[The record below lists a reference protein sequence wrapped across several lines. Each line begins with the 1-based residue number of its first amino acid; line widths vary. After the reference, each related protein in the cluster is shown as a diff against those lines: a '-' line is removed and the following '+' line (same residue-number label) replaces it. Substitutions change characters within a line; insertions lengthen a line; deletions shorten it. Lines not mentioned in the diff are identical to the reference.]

1 MKMNRKVVRSVIC
14 VLLALIFVISL
25 MTALIPTNASA
36 ASQSEIN
43 QLTQQRKELQAKQK
57 EQQKTINNLRSK
69 KASVVDQKAALDRE
83 NDLAEQEIVLVKEQI
98 TAYDQQIEDKGVEL
112 EAAKQEEEAQT
123 VRFRSCV
130 RHLEE
135 YGQMSYI
142 AILLEATSLSDL
154 LARMD
159 MVGEVIAYNKQVQ
172 ADMTA
177 AREKV
182 ETVKAEL
189 EDARTE
195 LQDKQSELET
205 KQVALQQKVA
215 EANALLAGLESDI
228 NAYKSVYDQYE
239 QQQKNVQSQIDKQ
252 VEELRRQEEAN
263 KNNNPGYDPGKANGS
278 TGTMMWPCPS
288 CHYITSQF
296 GWRYHPIYHTQ
307 KYHSGV
313 DIGASYGSAIYA
325 ADSGTVVRSADGW
338 NGGWGNYV
346 MINHG
351 NGMQTLY
358 AHMSSRA
365 VSVGQTVSR
374 GQTIGYVGST
384 GMSTGPHL
392 HFEMYINGSR
402 VDPQTRYPG
411 VSFSYSGNA

>member
-1 MKMNRKVVRSVIC
+1 M
-14 VLLALIFVISL
+14 
-25 MTALIPTNASA
+25 
-36 ASQSEIN
+36 
-43 QLTQQRKELQAKQK
+43 
-57 EQQKTINNLRSK
+57 
-69 KASVVDQKAALDRE
+69 VDQKAALDQE
-83 NDLAEQEIVLVKEQI
+83 NDLAQQEIELVKEQI

-130 RHLEE
+130 RHLDE

-205 KQVALQQKVA
+205 KQVALQQKVS

-228 NAYKSVYDQYE
+228 NAYDQYE

-252 VEELRRQEEAN
+252 VADLRRQEEAN

-296 GWRYHPIYHTQ
+296 GWRYHPIYQTQ

-313 DIGASYGSAIYA
+313 DIGASYGATIVA
-325 ADSGTVVRSADGW
+325 ADGGTIITAGSVSGYGNCVV
-338 NGGWGNYV
+338 
-346 MINHG
+346 INHG
-351 NGMQTLY
+351 NGITTLY
-358 AHMSSRA
+358 GHMSSIA
-365 VSVGQTVSR
+365 VSVGQKVSK

-384 GMSTGPHL
+384 GNSTGPHL
-392 HFEMYINGSR
+392 HWEVTVNGVRQNPLNYAS
-402 VDPQTRYPG
+402 
-411 VSFSYSGNA
+411 

>member
-43 QLTQQRKELQAKQK
+43 RLTQQRKELQAKQK
-57 EQQKTINNLRSK
+57 EQQKTINSLRSK
-69 KASVVDQKAALDRE
+69 KASVVDQKAALDKE
-83 NDLAEQEIVLVKEQI
+83 NDLAQQEIELVKEQI

-205 KQVALQQKVA
+205 KQVALQQKVS

-263 KNNNPGYDPGKANGS
+263 NNNNPGYDPGKANGS

-296 GWRYHPIYHTQ
+296 GWRYHPIYQTQ

-313 DIGASYGSAIYA
+313 DIGASYGATIVA
-325 ADSGTVVRSADGW
+325 ADGGTIITAGSVSGYGNCVV
-338 NGGWGNYV
+338 
-346 MINHG
+346 INHG
-351 NGMQTLY
+351 NGITTLY
-358 AHMSSRA
+358 GHMSSIA
-365 VSVGQTVSR
+365 VSVGQKVSK

-384 GMSTGPHL
+384 GNSTGPHL
-392 HFEMYINGSR
+392 HWEVTVNGVRQNPLNYAS
-402 VDPQTRYPG
+402 
-411 VSFSYSGNA
+411 

>member
-43 QLTQQRKELQAKQK
+43 RLTQQRKELQAKQK
-57 EQQKTINNLRSK
+57 EQQKTINSLRSK
-69 KASVVDQKAALDRE
+69 KASVVDQKAALDKE
-83 NDLAEQEIVLVKEQI
+83 NDLAQQEIELVKEQI

-112 EAAKQEEEAQT
+112 ESAKQEEEAQT

-205 KQVALQQKVA
+205 KQVALQQKVS
-215 EANALLAGLESDI
+215 EANALLASLESDI
-228 NAYKSVYDQYE
+228 NAYKSVHDQYE

-252 VEELRRQEEAN
+252 VEELRRQAEAN

-296 GWRYHPIYHTQ
+296 GWRYHPIYQTQ

-313 DIGASYGSAIYA
+313 DIGASYGATIVA
-325 ADSGTVVRSADGW
+325 ADGGTIITAGSVSGYGNCVV
-338 NGGWGNYV
+338 
-346 MINHG
+346 INHG
-351 NGMQTLY
+351 NGITTLY
-358 AHMSSRA
+358 GHMSSIA
-365 VSVGQTVSR
+365 VSVGQKVSK

-384 GMSTGPHL
+384 GNSTGPHL
-392 HFEMYINGSR
+392 HWEVTVNGVRQNPLNYAS
-402 VDPQTRYPG
+402 
-411 VSFSYSGNA
+411 

>member
-1 MKMNRKVVRSVIC
+1 MKTNRKVVRSVIC
-14 VLLALIFVISL
+14 VLLALIFVVSL
-25 MTALIPTNASA
+25 MTALIPVNASA

-57 EQQKTINNLRSK
+57 EQQKTISNLRAK
-69 KASVVDQKAALDRE
+69 KASIVEQKAALDQE
-83 NDLAEQEIVLVKEQI
+83 MNLAQQEIEVVKEQI

-123 VRFRSCV
+123 VRFRGCV

-189 EDARTE
+189 EDARVE

-205 KQVALQQKVA
+205 KQVELQQKSS
-215 EANALLAGLESDI
+215 EAAALLANLESNID
-228 NAYKSVYDQYE
+228 AYKQVQDQYAQQE
-239 QQQKNVQSQIDKQ
+239 QAVQSQIDKQ
-252 VEELRRQEEAN
+252 VEELRRQEEQN
-263 KNNNPGYDPGKANGS
+263 KKNDPSYDPGKVNGA
-278 TGTMMWPCPS
+278 TGSMMWPCPS
-288 CHYITSQF
+288 CHTITSPF
-296 GWRYHPIYHTQ
+296 GWRYHP

-313 DIGASYGSAIYA
+313 DIGASYGATIVA
-325 ADSGTVVRSADGW
+325 ADGGTIITAGTVSGY
-338 NGGWGNYV
+338 GNCV
-346 MINHG
+346 VINHG
-351 NGMQTLY
+351 NGITTLY
-358 AHMSSRA
+358 GHMSSIA
-365 VSVGQTVSR
+365 VRVGQKVSK

-384 GMSTGPHL
+384 GNSTGPHL
-392 HFEMYINGSR
+392 HWEVTVNGVR
-402 VDPQTRYPG
+402 QNPLNYAT
-411 VSFSYSGNA
+411 

>member
-43 QLTQQRKELQAKQK
+43 RLTQQRKELQAKQK
-57 EQQKTINNLRSK
+57 EQQKTINSLRSK

-83 NDLAEQEIVLVKEQI
+83 NDLAQQEIELVKEQI

-195 LQDKQSELET
+195 MQDKQSELET
-205 KQVALQQKVA
+205 KQVALQQKVS
-215 EANALLAGLESDI
+215 EANALLASLESDI

-252 VEELRRQEEAN
+252 VADLRRQEEVN

-296 GWRYHPIYHTQ
+296 GWRYHPIYQTQ

-313 DIGASYGSAIYA
+313 DIGASYGATIVA
-325 ADSGTVVRSADGW
+325 ADGGTIITAGSVSGYGNCVV
-338 NGGWGNYV
+338 
-346 MINHG
+346 INHG
-351 NGMQTLY
+351 NGITTLY
-358 AHMSSRA
+358 GHMSSIA
-365 VSVGQTVSR
+365 VSVGQKVSK

-384 GMSTGPHL
+384 GNSTGPHL
-392 HFEMYINGSR
+392 HWEVTVNGVRQNPLNYAS
-402 VDPQTRYPG
+402 
-411 VSFSYSGNA
+411 

>member
-14 VLLALIFVISL
+14 VLLALIFIVSL
-25 MTALIPTNASA
+25 MTALIPINASA

-69 KASVVDQKAALDRE
+69 KASVVDQKAALDQE
-83 NDLAEQEIVLVKEQI
+83 NDLAQQEIEVVKQQI

-112 EAAKQEEEAQT
+112 EEAKQEEEAQT
-123 VRFRSCV
+123 VRFRGCV

-205 KQVALQQKVA
+205 KQVELQQKVS
-215 EANALLAGLESDI
+215 EANALLASLESDI
-228 NAYKSVYDQYE
+228 NAYKSAYDQYE

-252 VEELRRQEEAN
+252 VEALRRQEEAN
-263 KNNNPGYDPGKANGS
+263 KKNDPSYDAGKDNGA
-278 TGTMMWPCPS
+278 TGSMLWPCPS
-288 CHYITSQF
+288 CHTITSPF

-313 DIGASYGSAIYA
+313 DIGASYGAAIVA
-325 ADSGTVVRSADGW
+325 ADGGTVITAGAVSGY
-338 NGGWGNYV
+338 GNCV
-346 MINHG
+346 VINHG
-351 NGMQTLY
+351 NGITTLY
-358 AHMSSRA
+358 GHMSSIA
-365 VSVGQTVSR
+365 VSSGQKVSK

-384 GMSTGPHL
+384 GNSTGPHL
-392 HFEMYINGSR
+392 HWEVTVNGVR
-402 VDPQTRYPG
+402 QNPLNYAR
-411 VSFSYSGNA
+411 

>member
-43 QLTQQRKELQAKQK
+43 RLTQQRKELQAKQK
-57 EQQKTINNLRSK
+57 EQQKTINSLRSK
-69 KASVVDQKAALDRE
+69 KASVVDQKAALDKE
-83 NDLAEQEIVLVKEQI
+83 NDLAQQEIELVKEQI

-112 EAAKQEEEAQT
+112 ESAKQEEEAQT

-205 KQVALQQKVA
+205 KQVALQQKVS

-252 VEELRRQEEAN
+252 VEELRRQEEVN

-296 GWRYHPIYHTQ
+296 GWRYHPIYQTQ

-313 DIGASYGSAIYA
+313 DIGASYGATIVA
-325 ADSGTVVRSADGW
+325 ADGGTIITAGSVSGYGNCVV
-338 NGGWGNYV
+338 
-346 MINHG
+346 INHG
-351 NGMQTLY
+351 NGITTLY
-358 AHMSSRA
+358 GHMSSIA
-365 VSVGQTVSR
+365 VSVGQKVSK

-384 GMSTGPHL
+384 GNSTGPHL
-392 HFEMYINGSR
+392 HWEVTVNGVRQNPLNYAS
-402 VDPQTRYPG
+402 
-411 VSFSYSGNA
+411 

>member
-57 EQQKTINNLRSK
+57 EQQKTINSLRSK
-69 KASVVDQKAALDRE
+69 KASVVDQKAALDKE
-83 NDLAEQEIVLVKEQI
+83 NDLAQQEIELVKEQI

-205 KQVALQQKVA
+205 KQVALQQKVS
-215 EANALLAGLESDI
+215 EANALLASLESDI
-228 NAYKSVYDQYE
+228 NAYKSVHDQYE

-278 TGTMMWPCPS
+278 TGTMMWPS

-296 GWRYHPIYHTQ
+296 GWRYHPIYQTQ

-313 DIGASYGSAIYA
+313 DIGASYGATIVA
-325 ADSGTVVRSADGW
+325 ADGGTIITAGSVSGYGNCVV
-338 NGGWGNYV
+338 
-346 MINHG
+346 INHG
-351 NGMQTLY
+351 NGITTLY
-358 AHMSSRA
+358 GHMSSIA
-365 VSVGQTVSR
+365 VSVGQKVSK

-384 GMSTGPHL
+384 GNSTGPHL
-392 HFEMYINGSR
+392 HWEVTVNGVRQNPLNYAS
-402 VDPQTRYPG
+402 
-411 VSFSYSGNA
+411 

>member
-43 QLTQQRKELQAKQK
+43 RLTQQRKELQAKQQ
-57 EQQKTINNLRSK
+57 EQQKTINSLRSK
-69 KASVVDQKAALDRE
+69 KASVVDQKAALDKE
-83 NDLAEQEIVLVKEQI
+83 NDLAQQEIELVKEQI

-112 EAAKQEEEAQT
+112 ESAKQEEEAQT

-142 AILLEATSLSDL
+142 AILLEAT
-154 LARMD
+154 RMD

-205 KQVALQQKVA
+205 KQVALQQKVS

-252 VEELRRQEEAN
+252 VEELRRQEEVN

-296 GWRYHPIYHTQ
+296 GWRYHPIYQTQ

-313 DIGASYGSAIYA
+313 DIGASYGATIVA
-325 ADSGTVVRSADGW
+325 ADGGTIITAGSVSGYGNCVV
-338 NGGWGNYV
+338 
-346 MINHG
+346 INHG
-351 NGMQTLY
+351 NGITTLY
-358 AHMSSRA
+358 GHMSSIA
-365 VSVGQTVSR
+365 VSVGQKVSK

-384 GMSTGPHL
+384 GNSTGPHL
-392 HFEMYINGSR
+392 HWEVTVNGVRQNPLNYAS
-402 VDPQTRYPG
+402 
-411 VSFSYSGNA
+411 

>member
-14 VLLALIFVISL
+14 VLLALIFIVSL
-25 MTALIPTNASA
+25 MTALIPINASA

-69 KASVVDQKAALDRE
+69 KASVVDQKAALDQE
-83 NDLAEQEIVLVKEQI
+83 NDLAQQEIEVVKQQI

-112 EAAKQEEEAQT
+112 EEAKQEEEAQT
-123 VRFRSCV
+123 VRFRGCV

-205 KQVALQQKVA
+205 KQV
-215 EANALLAGLESDI
+215 ED
-228 NAYKSVYDQYE
+228 
-239 QQQKNVQSQIDKQ
+239 
-252 VEELRRQEEAN
+252 LRRQEEAN
-263 KNNNPGYDPGKANGS
+263 KKNDPSYDAGKDNGA
-278 TGTMMWPCPS
+278 TGSMMWPCPS
-288 CHYITSQF
+288 CHTITSEF

-313 DIGASYGSAIYA
+313 DIGASYGASIVA
-325 ADSGTVVRSADGW
+325 ADGGTVITAGAVSGY
-338 NGGWGNYV
+338 GNCV
-346 MINHG
+346 VINHG
-351 NGMQTLY
+351 NGITTLY
-358 AHMSSRA
+358 GHMSSIA
-365 VSVGQTVSR
+365 VSSGQKVSK

-384 GMSTGPHL
+384 GNSTGPHL
-392 HFEMYINGSR
+392 HWEVTVNGVR
-402 VDPQTRYPG
+402 QNPLNYAR
-411 VSFSYSGNA
+411 